1 MTAWDLVIVLP
12 HLGPGGAQKV
22 ALLAAEQLLGE
33 GKHVALLTLLPD
45 KPKTHQLP
53 EGLVWIDLGVDVAA
67 TTSNRA
73 LLARGRRFLLAWS
86 RRLLALGRVLL
97 GF

>member
-53 EGLVWIDLGVDVAA
+53 DGLVWIDLGVDVAA
-67 TTSNRA
+67 TTTNRA
-73 LLARGRRFLLAWS
+73 LLAELPPLRRSLNNMPLQT
-86 RRLLALGRVLL
+86 LCV
-97 GF
+97 